1 MLGASVECANGNH
14 ASVQRA
20 LFAADDRLKADND
33 LRRDVDGVTAKM
45 RRSAVR
51 GNTGNADVDAVC
63 RRILNAFRCG
73 DFAGFQFCCYME
85 GKRIIGLGETG
96 V

>member
-14 ASVQRA
+14 ASIQRA
-20 LFAADDRLKADND
+20 LFAANDRLKADND

-51 GNTGNADVDAVC
+51 GDTGNADVDAVSG
-63 RRILNAFRCG
+63 RILNTLCCC
-73 DFAGFQFCCYME
+73 DFAGFQFCCHME
-85 GKRIIGLGETG
+85 GKRVIGLRKTG
-96 V
+96 I